1 MIWSVIML
9 FAQDSPRLW
18 AFLPNST
25 GTFPH
30 KDEQC
35 LLILMGKNAH
45 HDGLKSLNHNMKAA
59 SIVNEAYCVEQ

>member
-9 FAQDSPRLW
+9 FAQGSPRLW

-25 GTFPH
+25 GIFTH
-30 KDEQC
+30 KDGQ
-35 LLILMGKNAH
+35 
-45 HDGLKSLNHNMKAA
+45 KSLNHNMKAA

>member
-25 GTFPH
+25 GIFTH
-30 KDEQC
+30 KDEQIC
-35 LLILMGKNAH
+35 SSLWVKMLIMMGRNR
-45 HDGLKSLNHNMKAA
+45 
-59 SIVNEAYCVEQ
+59 